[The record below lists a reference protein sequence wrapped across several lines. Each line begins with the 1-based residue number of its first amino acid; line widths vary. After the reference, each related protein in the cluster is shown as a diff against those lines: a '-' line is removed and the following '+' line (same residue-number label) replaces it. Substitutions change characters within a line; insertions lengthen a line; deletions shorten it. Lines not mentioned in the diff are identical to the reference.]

1 MPKLLKT
8 GFNLET
14 YITLAIITCSFF
26 ALATPAIAE
35 DIAHTQKSSIGVSEY
50 TDDKRSEAEKRLM
63 LNLDSD
69 STTDHADL
77 KELQGPFADGRE
89 VTKACL
95 SCHNKAG
102 EQFMH
107 SIHWKWEQKDP
118 ATGQAI
124 GKKNLINNFCT
135 NARGNEGMC
144 AMCHASYG
152 HEDHTFDYANQE
164 NIDCVVCH
172 DRTGTYYRLPPTEGN
187 ESCSVMF
194 EGKPAID
201 LVKVAQNV
209 GMPTRANCGSCHFK
223 GGGGDNVKH
232 GDLSTALIEPDKSL
246 DVHMASDGLNFSCT
260 ECHVTEKHIVSGS
273 RYQMMASDPEGKGKP
288 GQRRNAASCESC
300 HGGSPHE
307 ISSLKGIKL
316 NGHTD
321 KVACVTCHI
330 PEFARGGVATMTN
343 WDWREAGK
351 TKNGEGFYLK
361 GYTQGNGHHR
371 KTYKSIK
378 GEFKF
383 GEDLKPHYAWFN
395 GQMKYTTIDTKF
407 DPNKPVEIN
416 SFQGSFDDPKSRIW
430 PFKRMETFQPFDK
443 VNNTL
448 VYMHLWGDDDSSYWG
463 NYDFQKAITWGMN
476 EFNLPYSGKYGFVQT
491 YSYWPITHMV
501 TPKTDALACGE
512 CHAKEGRLDEL
523 KGFYM
528 PGRDSFKWLDI
539 IGYLLVLGALAIVVL
554 HTILRMVMCAKG
566 NSDKEC

>member
-330 PEFARGGVATMTN
+330 PEFARGGVATKTH
-343 WDWREAGK
+343 WDWREAGR

-361 GYTQGNGHHR
+361 EYTQGNGAHR

-383 GEDLKPHYAWFN
+383 GENLKPHYAWFN

-407 DPNKPVEIN
+407 DPSKPVEIN
-416 SFQGSFDDPKSRIW
+416 SFDGSFNDPKSRIW
-430 PFKRMETFQPFDK
+430 PFKRMETYQPYDK

-476 EFNLPYSGKYGFVQT
+476 EFNLPYSGKYDFVQT

-501 TPKTDALACGE
+501 TPKKDALACGE
-512 CHAKEGRLDEL
+512 CHAKEGRLEEL

-528 PGRDSFKWLDI
+528 PGRDNFKWLDI
-539 IGYLLVLGALAIVVL
+539 IGYLLILGALAIVVL